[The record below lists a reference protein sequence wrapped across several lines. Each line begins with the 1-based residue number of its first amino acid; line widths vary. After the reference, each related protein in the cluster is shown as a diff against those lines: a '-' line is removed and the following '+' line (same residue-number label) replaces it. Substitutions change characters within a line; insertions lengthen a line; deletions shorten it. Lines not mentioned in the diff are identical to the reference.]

1 MGGPGGPAGGLRL
14 GPPGRW
20 WDDPEFIKKLGL
32 SDNQQK
38 KMDEIF
44 NSARLKLIDLFA
56 AVQKEEA
63 IMEPLVAADPPDENK
78 LLAQIDR
85 VAQARAELEKAN
97 ARMLLGIRSQL
108 THEQWLKLKA
118 ERPPMHGADAR
129 SRRGTRRG
137 TSARQGATLKVGF
150 GDGGRASRPAGR
162 AGRPSSS
169 YSQNED
175 SRPAKDRDA
184 CMTDRNRPRGRP
196 SIDSTNRNSKK
207 IGFPALQPLQASLTL
222 FIFGRSIPQT
232 SSPRCGQAAAGGRGH
247 NFTDKSRKL
256 LSGFR
261 D

>member
-1 MGGPGGPAGGLRL
+1 MFSSHSWKRKFSNIIGHLFLTLLLGTMCFGQQPSPGGPDGPPEQSPDRPGRRGMGGPGGPGGSGGPLRL

-32 SDNQQK
+32 SDDQQK

-44 NSARLKLIDLFA
+44 NSSRLKLIDQFA

-118 ERPPMHGADAR
+118 ERPPMHGPM
-129 SRRGTRRG
+129 RG
-137 TSARQGATLKVGF
+137 
-150 GDGGRASRPAGR
+150 P
-162 AGRPSSS
+162 GRPP
-169 YSQNED
+169 D
-175 SRPAKDRDA
+175 
-184 CMTDRNRPRGRP
+184 G
-196 SIDSTNRNSKK
+196 
-207 IGFPALQPLQASLTL
+207 
-222 FIFGRSIPQT
+222 
-232 SSPRCGQAAAGGRGH
+232 SPGPDDGPPPKR
-247 NFTDKSRKL
+247 
-256 LSGFR
+256 
-261 D
+261 